1 LKTWVLPLLAIALT
15 VPIIAAFAFGGPP
28 AGLAAGAL
36 MAAGVLIIA
45 ARLQPDEL
53 IEVASRRDDV
63 YRVLIVATVAV
74 ENPSAVEA
82 VMESVDAA
90 TASWETRDEATEV
103 VMVAPAFNRL
113 LAHWLSD
120 VEAARLDAQRRLT
133 ISLAGLAAAGIAA
146 RGQVGDADAMQAL
159 EDALR
164 TFAADEV
171 QIVTGPP
178 GVDRDGDLL
187 VVEARRRLARP
198 VRQLDGTEARPA
210 SASGREFTLGR

>member
-1 LKTWVLPLLAIALT
+1 LKAWVLPLLAIALT

-36 MAAGVLIIA
+36 IAAAVLIVA
-45 ARLQPDEL
+45 ARLRPDEQ
-53 IEVASRRDDV
+53 IEVAWRRDDV
-63 YRVLIVATVAV
+63 YRVLVVATVTV

-82 VMESVDAA
+82 VLESVNAA

-103 VMVAPAFNRL
+103 LVVAPAFNRL

-133 ISLAGLAAAGIAA
+133 ISLAGLAAADVAA

-178 GVDRDGDLL
+178 GVDREGDLL

-198 VRQLDGTEARPA
+198 VRQLDGTEAPVGIA
-210 SASGREFTLGR
+210 AGREITRGR